1 LRNRTGIQRPKN
13 LDENA
18 TSKLRQTVGT
28 NLPGA
33 VRVGVPGVNTFKS
46 SGVQRPALGEV
57 AVNRKV
63 CLLLHL
69 ASCYVSDAHS
79 RVKNTKLKLNKDK
92 APEVGQKRTRSSSIA
107 DGPQRVPLA
116 AKPTA
121 PVQTTTTGARS
132 LLPQRPPL
140 VPTLRSQR
148 VFSPPKPTALPLEE
162 VTRLDGPD
170 DDMDVEEPHCAKR
183 DWMDD
188 VVVVGDDELENMI
201 DEQDRAEVIENL
213 VPIEEADVSEYIWPE
228 VSPNRVAKY
237 QREVD
242 EVRARFDAE
251 DEEYDTTM
259 CSEYAEEIF
268 LYMLDLQVRSRW
280 VARIH
285 DAYIVKGRHHA
296 HTKLYGRPE
305 RDHLEHAS
313 NSR

>member
-1 LRNRTGIQRPKN
+1 MRG
-13 LDENA
+13 
-18 TSKLRQTVGT
+18 V
-28 NLPGA
+28 
-33 VRVGVPGVNTFKS
+33 VPGVNTFKS

-63 CLLLHL
+63 RLLLHL
-69 ASCYVSDAHS
+69 VSCYVSDAYS
-79 RVKNTKLKLNKDK
+79 RVKNSKLNKDK

-121 PVQTTTTGARS
+121 PEQTTTTGARS
-132 LLPQRPPL
+132 SLPQRPPL
-140 VPTLRSQR
+140 VSTLPPRR
-148 VFSPPKPTALPLEE
+148 VFSPPKPTALPLEG
-162 VTRLDGPD
+162 VTRLNGPD
-170 DDMDVEEPHCAKR
+170 DDMDVEEPPCAKR
-183 DWMDD
+183 DSMDD

-228 VSPNRVAKY
+228 VSPSHAAKY

-242 EVRARFDAE
+242 EVRAKFDAE
-251 DEEYDTTM
+251 DEEYDATM
-259 CSEYAEEIF
+259 CSEYADEIF
-268 LYMLDLQVRSRW
+268 LHMLDLQVRSRW
-280 VARIH
+280 WARIH

-305 RDHLEHAS
+305 RDHLGHAS